1 LIRTIKSVEEDEY
14 KYLGI
19 LELDKIMEGEM
30 KRKFVKE
37 HGRRLRLVLKSKLN
51 GRNKIMAMN
60 TWAVALLRYGAG
72 VWKWTKDEIAAIDRK
87 TRKLMTMYGAL
98 HPM

>member
-1 LIRTIKSVEEDEY
+1 MEYKLSDGEIIKIAEQGGY

-19 LELDKIMEGEM
+19 LELDKIMEAEM

-37 HGRRLRLVLKSKLN
+37 YERRLRLVLKSKLN
-51 GRNKIMAMN
+51 GKNKIMAMN

-72 VWKWTKDEIAAIDRK
+72 VLKWRKDEWIAK
-87 TRKLMTMYGAL
+87 
-98 HPM
+98 PVN